1 MSQLDT
7 FQREL
12 VFLRDSSELT
22 AALLGLNVVGAR
34 ELYWQIT
41 PDYFFF

>member
-12 VFLRDSSELT
+12 VLLRDSSGLME
-22 AALLGLNVVGAR
+22 ALLGLNVVGA
-34 ELYWQIT
+34 
-41 PDYFFF
+41 